1 MHMMAKI
8 LVIDDDKSL
17 ALQIADALRDKDHL
31 VDIAASGAEAR
42 AFLSAAQYDLLV
54 LDWQL
59 PDTSGPEICRMVRA
73 SEKGNIPVLF
83 LTAMA
88 DLQNKIQGFES
99 GADDYLTKPFHMPEL
114 MLRVTAI
121 LKRPPVMHSR
131 ELKVR
136 DIVLDLTK
144 HEAFQGGQKIELY
157 PQEYNLLEFMISHPN
172 QIFSADDL
180 LRRLWSTD
188 SQSSIETVR
197 VTLMRI
203 RQKIKSSEDKPLI
216 VTLRNI
222 GYRLEP

>member
-1 MHMMAKI
+1 MAKI
-8 LVIDDDKSL
+8 LVVDDDKSL
-17 ALQIADALRDKDHL
+17 ALQIADALLGKDHL
-31 VDIAASGAEAR
+31 ADLAHDGAVAR
-42 AFLSAAQYDLLV
+42 AYLAAAQYDLLV

-73 SEKGNIPVLF
+73 SAAPDVPILF

-88 DLQNKIQGFES
+88 EIENKIQGFES
-99 GADDYLTKPFHMPEL
+99 GADDYLTKPFHMAEL
-114 MLRVTAI
+114 MLRVDAI
-121 LKRPPVMHSR
+121 LKRPGVRHAN

-136 DIVLDLTK
+136 DIVLDLTR
-144 HEAFQGGQKIELY
+144 HEAFQGGTKLDLY
-157 PQEYNLLEFMISHPN
+157 PQEFALLEFLISHPN

-203 RQKIKSSEDKPLI
+203 RQKLKQSESKPLI